1 MPFPTPS
8 NTGQSY
14 TDPNTG
20 RSWVVLQLTGPTV
33 WGVDKSK
40 TVSFG
45 GGISA
50 SGGMTLTGGMS
61 VYGPVVITGNTII
74 DGDLNV
80 LGNIPYSYISVNL
93 TGPYRTESWGGAARP
108 DGGVELQNYYAPLS
122 VSGPLFVKG
131 GTGTTNGISYMLGHF
146 VFDSQV
152 ASNNDPWGQTAAEF
166 YGNVKFSVGNN
177 PNSIVFYLPNTGG
190 TTETNSM
197 KITNPFTTWGMD
209 VQVNGIRFDE
219 AESFYYNGIGVRSY
233 FAPPGTLKLATLP
246 ASGITAG
253 AFALGVS
260 RVPQGGGLYG
270 ATGFG
275 FLHLLHGGTGAGTTA
290 APAIRVIR
298 GNNTQAFINYA
309 GEFYGLGVRL
319 TSDTNKKT
327 NLAEYNESFQPFGK
341 WMPAIRNNFNPYSF
355 TYIDAPEL
363 GTKFGYLAQDLSQV
377 DEKLAAPIFVAS
389 EGNTADSA
397 TVTGSTNY
405 YISQDQLLFGAIEAI
420 RELDA
425 EVCRLW
431 KLPSTPPPSR
441 AKDNDLWFNSETSK
455 MYMRLNDGT
464 KSHWIQVN

>member
-45 GGISA
+45 AGISA
-50 SGGMTLTGGMS
+50 AGGLSLTGGMN
-61 VYGPVVITGNTII
+61 VYGQVNITGNATI

-80 LGNIPYSYISVNL
+80 LGNTIYSFVAVNL
-93 TGPYRTESWGGAARP
+93 TGAYRTIQSGS
-108 DGGVELQNYYAPLS
+108 VNLSNYYAPLS
-122 VSGPLFVKG
+122 VSGPLFVNG
-131 GTGTTNGISYMLGHF
+131 GTGTTNSTSYMLGHF
-146 VFDSQV
+146 VFDSGF

-166 YGNVKFSVGNN
+166 RGNVNFQCGNN
-177 PNSIVFYLPNTGG
+177 PDSILFLLPNGGG
-190 TTETNSM
+190 TPETNSM
-197 KITNPFTTWGMD
+197 RITNPFTTWGMD
-209 VQVNGIRFDE
+209 VQANGIRFDQ
-219 AESFYYNGIGVRSY
+219 AFQGFYNGIGTRDY
-233 FAPPGTLKLATLP
+233 FAPPSTFKTLP
-246 ASGITAG
+246 TSGITAG

-270 ATGFG
+270 VTGFG
-275 FLHLLHGGTGAGTTA
+275 FLHLVHGGTGSGTTA

-298 GNNTQAFINYA
+298 GNNTQAYINYA
-309 GEFYGLGVRL
+309 GEFFGLGVRI

-327 NLAEYNESFQPFGK
+327 NLSEYTESSQDFGK
-341 WMPAIRNNFNPYSF
+341 WLPAIRNDFNPYRF
-355 TYIDAPEL
+355 TYTDAPESGFKL
-363 GTKFGYLAQDLSQV
+363 GYLAQDLARV
-377 DEKLAAPIFVAS
+377 DSKLAAPVFLAS
-389 EGNTADSA
+389 EGNTADAS
-397 TVTGSTNY
+397 TLTGTTNY

-431 KLPSTPPPSR
+431 KFPTVPPPSR
-441 AKDNDLWFNSETSK
+441 AKDNDLWFNSETAK
-455 MYMRLNDGT
+455 LYMRLNDGT
-464 KSHWIQVN
+464 RSQWVQIN